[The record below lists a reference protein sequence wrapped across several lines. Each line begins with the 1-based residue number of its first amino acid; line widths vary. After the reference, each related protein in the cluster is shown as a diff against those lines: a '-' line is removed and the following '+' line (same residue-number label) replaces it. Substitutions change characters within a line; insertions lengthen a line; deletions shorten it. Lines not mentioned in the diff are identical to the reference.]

1 MLVAQPL
8 RAAARR
14 GVAGLK
20 ACATRARARCR
31 RRYRRS
37 WSSDKERSDIAAP
50 QHVVERREILADD
63 GAKIALRRRHLTA
76 QLPVDLELLIGQ
88 VSSAESDLGAVI
100 SKDLATFND
109 MQIGRA
115 HV

>member
-20 ACATRARARCR
+20 ACGTRARGRCR

-76 QLPVDLELLIGQ
+76 QLPVDLELLIGGAKSPSCS
-88 VSSAESDLGAVI
+88 VSARCASFS
-100 SKDLATFND
+100 
-109 MQIGRA
+109 
-115 HV
+115 